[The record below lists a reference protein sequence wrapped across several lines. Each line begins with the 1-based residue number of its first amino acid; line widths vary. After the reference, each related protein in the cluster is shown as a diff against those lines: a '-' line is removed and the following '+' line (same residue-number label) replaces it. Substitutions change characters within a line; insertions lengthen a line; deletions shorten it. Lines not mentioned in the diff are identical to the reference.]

1 MNQIEFD
8 QEILRLR
15 EEKKEKLGPLWD
27 QLKQL
32 DQQANDLHIEI
43 QRLNVRKLELNK
55 ERSAVRGAI
64 SDIEH
69 EYRNTKW
76 RMNWDL
82 NVHKMAEA
90 KEEE

>member
-15 EEKKEKLGPLWD
+15 EEKKKKLGPLWD

-69 EYRNTKW
+69 ESRNT
-76 RMNWDL
+76 
-82 NVHKMAEA
+82 
-90 KEEE
+90 